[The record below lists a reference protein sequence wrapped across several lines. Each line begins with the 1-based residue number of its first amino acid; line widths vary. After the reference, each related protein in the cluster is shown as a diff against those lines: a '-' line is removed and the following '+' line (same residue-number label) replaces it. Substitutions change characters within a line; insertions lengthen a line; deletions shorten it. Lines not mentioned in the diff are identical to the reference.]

1 MKTRNNYSANYQRLI
16 LDCIEEG
23 LNGEVLNSDADK
35 CQYLADRIKGEYG
48 WMIERVG
55 LQSAIVEWLMGM
67 AINIPSSYLDI
78 INLAKAN
85 SVIPHD
91 ATESQESKV
100 CDGYWKV
107 MSMQIIK
114 LLKKHKIN
122 I

>member
-16 LDCIEEG
+16 LDSIEEG
-23 LNGEVLNSDADK
+23 LNGEALNSDADK
-35 CQYLADRIKGEYG
+35 CQYLADRIRGEYG

-55 LQSAIVEWLMGM
+55 LQSAIKEWLMGL
-67 AINIPSSYLDI
+67 AIDIPYTYFDI
-78 INLAKAN
+78 IQLAKLN
-85 SVIPHD
+85 GVIPHD

-100 CDGYWKV
+100 CDGYWKI

-114 LLKKHKIN
+114 LLKKHKIS